1 MNHKLEITKY
11 VINYLGI
18 EPKNE
23 KSFKSIYH
31 SIWQNP
37 RTKELGGYR
46 LTRKGFELLSKSDIK
61 YYEIRL
67 EDRDINFDSKFILWL
82 DRTFNTPFYLSETKI
97 YFFNERPA
105 VQLVLF
111 SGNIQKYYRAYQNFA
126 KKESLIDNNS

>member
-1 MNHKLEITKY
+1 MNQKLEITKY

-18 EPKNE
+18 ESKNE
-23 KSFKSIYH
+23 KNFKSIYH
-31 SIWQNP
+31 SIWRNP
-37 RTKELGGYR
+37 RTKDQGGYM

-67 EDRDINFDSKFILWL
+67 EDRNITFDNKFILWL
-82 DRTFNTPFYLSETKI
+82 DNIFNTPFYISDTKI

-111 SGNIQKYYRAYQNFA
+111 SGNIQKYYRAYQNFS
-126 KKESLIDNNS
+126 KKFD